1 MFFDIKNANF
11 LNTQGVN
18 YCCIVLGI
26 RKTETIFVL
35 KNLDLNEKSGVLQDM
50 KDFFVIVKIKN
61 KNTSYK
67 RNKEKLKGYALN
79 CYCLKN
85 GKAKLNILKNKEML

>member
-26 RKTETIFVL
+26 RKTESILVS
-35 KNLDLNEKSGVLQDM
+35 KNSDLNEKSGVLQDM
-50 KDFFVIVKIKN
+50 KDFF
-61 KNTSYK
+61 
-67 RNKEKLKGYALN
+67 
-79 CYCLKN
+79 CYC
-85 GKAKLNILKNKEML
+85 